1 MPLRGGP
8 SAKVGHRYEY
18 LWAVMCMI
26 RLMRGDA
33 DSIHLE
39 PPGHE
44 GEGIEFSVQTS
55 SGTEYHQV
63 KRQLTGKGVWS
74 LSQLGSRGVLPLF
87 YERLGD
93 PLAACVFVSSHAAHP
108 LDELVSRARDSGSW
122 EEFEQRFL
130 DTPDWTHSFDRL
142 HDIWSSSNKEDSYER
157 LKRIRIVTEDED
169 SLRKSVDYGLETL
182 VSGNTENARSA
193 LLEFASD
200 QIHQVLASAD
210 IWTFLK
216 SRHFNRQ
223 TWAHDQTVTSTIS
236 ELNQT
241 YLSGIR
247 PVGIANEIIERNEV
261 DQILATFDDP
271 YSPNI
276 VLVTGR
282 AGVGKTSIVSQV
294 LARLEDRDWPLLTM
308 RVDRLEVS
316 RTPTELGQSLGLP
329 ASPVSVL
336 AAVAQGQDCLLIL
349 DQIDA
354 VSQASG
360 RNPGFFDCIAALM
373 EQAHSHPNMRIL
385 SACRKFDIDNDPRLR
400 GLTADERVAKEIR
413 LEQFDEATVR
423 AVIARMGVDSSNLSA
438 RQISLLSLPIHLR
451 LLEETLAMS
460 ECPSLGFQTSTDLY
474 GRFWDHKRA
483 AIGSH
488 IDEVRLH
495 RIVSLLVQNMVER
508 EALFVP
514 LATLDKYFDDVSL
527 LVSENI
533 LARDGERV
541 SFFHEGFFDYIFARS
556 FVADNLDLQS
566 YMLERHQSLF
576 IRSQVRQVLLYQRDA
591 ARIEFLRNV
600 AGILTNE
607 SIRPHVKTIV
617 LSLLSSLDDPTKDE
631 WEIIEPLFESALS
644 SHAWSAL
651 HGSVGWFDLLD
662 RMEVVQHWLESSDD
676 QLVNRTMWL
685 LTTFQTERADR
696 IAKLLSPYLGC
707 SDQWNDRLANF
718 FVRADASAGEEFLD
732 FVLNLVHTGTLDTLI
747 DPTKESERFWY
758 PIRSVVDY
766 NPGWTCKLVACYFTR
781 LLALARQPGNPNPFP
796 DRFKS
801 HKTGEEIIIKAAEG
815 DPSLFARLHTPI
827 LVGVVEANA
836 DKGNESPWHD
846 RVWGYGGTGVKYGLE
861 NMFLQA
867 LENAICW
874 IASNSPK
881 EFLPYMTK
889 FRQSEYHTIQH
900 LLVRALAANGES
912 FADDAVEYL
921 FEDTEKRFAI
931 NEVSTSSD
939 HPIQQLLDAVTP
951 YCSIDKLAC
960 LHDAVLDYYPIW
972 ERSVYGREA
981 RGAFQLGLLEHID
994 HHRLSERGLR
1004 RLQELR
1010 RKFGNEM
1017 PSELV
1022 RMEGGWVGSP
1032 IPEESARRMSDDDWV
1047 RAIERHSSI
1056 APNRDPKKFLVGG
1069 AIQLSG
1075 VLENFSKENPSRF
1088 AQLIRRIPDEANTAY
1103 FEAILR
1109 GIAGTDVDPSLVVAA
1124 CLRCHRIPGRP
1135 LGRSIT
1141 KLIAHITH
1149 TPLSGETLD
1158 MVLWYATQDPDPDHL
1173 HVTPNRTFLQGGK
1186 ETVVYD
1192 PLTVG
1197 INSVRG
1203 TAAETVARLIFE
1215 DERYLSYFRPYLAIM
1230 ATDPSDATRA
1240 CVAEALLGTLRH
1252 DRDLAVELFIE
1263 FASINRG
1270 PKWLEVLRKT
1280 IRRCGTWISNV
1291 FKKPAGPSKLEL
1303 DERLL
1308 ATHHVESFFKFAT
1321 QTHFLQLEHILLRM
1335 TKSQFE
1341 PVATAGARWICY
1353 ASLTVE
1359 EATSLAKRCVSGSK
1373 WLRLG
1378 AADVYS
1384 ANLRM
1389 STHRSVCEEMLLK
1402 LFSDTESEVRRVAS
1416 QCFYGFEQQEL
1427 RDFKRF
1433 IEEYIRSPAFE
1444 SDNNPLFDAFEKTT
1458 ADIPEVILMACER
1471 VIDLARE
1478 QMGDDAMLEL
1488 GLSGSIANLI
1498 VRVYGRTNDL
1508 TLRSRCLDVIDE
1520 MSMARAYGLDTAI
1533 EEFDR

>member
-18 LWAVMCMI
+18 LWAIMCMI

-44 GEGIEFSVQTS
+44 GEGIEFSLQTP

-74 LSQLGSRGVLPLF
+74 LGQLGSRGVLPHF

-93 PLAACVFVSSHAAHP
+93 PLATCVFVSSHAAHP

-122 EEFEQRFL
+122 EEFEQHFL
-130 DTPDWTHSFDRL
+130 DTPDWTDRFDQL

-157 LKRIRIVTEDED
+157 LKRIRVVTEDED
-169 SLRKSVDYGLETL
+169 SLRKSVDYGLGAL

-193 LLEFASD
+193 LLEFASG
-200 QIHQVLASAD
+200 QIHQTLAPAD

-223 TWAHDQTVTSTIS
+223 TWACDQTVTSTIS

-247 PVGIANEIIERNEV
+247 PVRIANEIIVRNEV
-261 DQILATFDDP
+261 DEILATFDDS
-271 YSPNI
+271 YGPNT

-294 LARLEDRDWPLLTM
+294 LTRLGGRGWPLLTM
-308 RVDRLEVS
+308 RVDRLKVS

-329 ASPVSVL
+329 ALPVSVL
-336 AAVAQGQDCLLIL
+336 AAMAKGQECLLVL
-349 DQIDA
+349 DQMDA
-354 VSQASG
+354 ISQASG
-360 RNPGFFDCIAALM
+360 RNPEFFDCIAALM
-373 EQAHSHPNMRIL
+373 EQAQSHPNMKVL
-385 SACRKFDIDNDPRLR
+385 AACRKFDIDNDPRLR
-400 GLTADERVAKEIR
+400 ALTAGDGIAKEIR
-413 LEQFDEATVR
+413 LEQFDETTVR
-423 AVIARMGVDSSNLSA
+423 AVIAKMGVDSNNLSA
-438 RQISLLSLPIHLR
+438 RQITLLSLPIHLR
-451 LLEETLAMS
+451 LLEETLEKSDA
-460 ECPSLGFQTSTDLY
+460 PSLGFQTSTDLY
-474 GRFWDHKRA
+474 GRFWDQKRA
-483 AIGSH
+483 AISSH

-495 RIVSLLVQNMVER
+495 RIVSLLVQRMVER

-514 LATLDKYFDDVSL
+514 LATLDKYFDDLSL

-533 LARDGERV
+533 LARDGESI
-541 SFFHEGFFDYIFARS
+541 SFFHEGFLDYMFARS
-556 FVADNLDLQS
+556 FVADNLDLPS
-566 YMLERHQSLF
+566 YILEQHQSLF
-576 IRSQVRQVLLYQRDA
+576 IRSHVRQVLLYQRDTA
-591 ARIEFLRNV
+591 KKEFLRSV

-607 SIRPHVKTIV
+607 GIRPHVKTIV
-617 LSLLSSLDDPTKDE
+617 VSLLSSLDDPTKDE
-631 WEIIEPLFESALS
+631 WEIVEPLFESDLS
-644 SHAWSAL
+644 SHAWSAI

-662 RMEVVQHWLESSDD
+662 RIEVVQHWLESSDD
-676 QLVNRTMWL
+676 QLVNRTIWL
-685 LTTFQTERADR
+685 LTTFQKERADR

-707 SDQWNDRLANF
+707 SDQWNARLASF
-718 FVRADASAGEEFLD
+718 FVRADASASKGFLE

-747 DPTKESERFWY
+747 DPTKESEHFWY

-766 NPGWTCKLVACYFTR
+766 NPGWACKLIACYFTR
-781 LLALARQPGNPNPFP
+781 LLALARQSGNSNPFP

-801 HKTGEEIIIKAAEG
+801 HRTGEEVITKAAKG
-815 DPSLFARLHTPI
+815 DPRLFARLHLPI
-827 LVGVVEANA
+827 FTGVVEANA
-836 DKGNESPWHD
+836 DKGNELPWHD
-846 RVWGYGGTGVKYGLE
+846 RIWGHGATGLTHGLE
-861 NMFLQA
+861 NVFLQA
-867 LENAICW
+867 LETAVCW
-874 IASNSPK
+874 MASNSPD
-881 EFLPYMTK
+881 EVLPYLAK
-889 FRQSEYHTIQH
+889 FRRSKYHTVQY
-900 LLVRALAANGES
+900 LLIRSLAANSER
-912 FADDAVEYL
+912 FADEAIEYL
-921 FEDTEKRFAI
+921 LEDTGKRFAI
-931 NEVSTSSD
+931 NEVSTSSE
-939 HPIQQLLDAVTP
+939 HPIQQLLSAVTSH
-951 YCSIDKLAC
+951 CTIDNLSRLQYKI
-960 LHDAVLDYYPIW
+960 LDYYPIW
-972 ERSVYGREA
+972 EHGVDGRET

-994 HHRLSERGLR
+994 SCRLPEEGYR

-1010 RKFGNEM
+1010 RKIGNER
-1017 PSELV
+1017 PFELI
-1022 RMEGGWVGSP
+1022 RTEGGWVGSP
-1032 IPEESARRMSDDDWV
+1032 IPEESAKRMSDDDWL
-1047 RAIERHSSI
+1047 RAIQRHSSNS
-1056 APNRDPKKFLVGG
+1056 PNRDPRRFLAGG
-1069 AIQLSG
+1069 ALQLSG
-1075 VLENFSKENPSRF
+1075 VLENLSKEEPSRF
-1088 AQLIRRIPDEANTAY
+1088 AQLVHRIPNEANTAY

-1109 GIAGTDVDPSLVVAA
+1109 AITGNDVDAEIVVDA
-1124 CLRCHRIPGRP
+1124 CLRCHSIPGRP
-1135 LGRSIT
+1135 LGRWIT
-1141 KLIAHITH
+1141 RPIGQIADASL
-1149 TPLSGETLD
+1149 PDEALG
-1158 MVLWYATQDPDPDHL
+1158 MVVWYATQDPDPDPL
-1173 HVTPNRTFLQGGK
+1173 RVTPNRTFLQGGK

-1203 TAAETVARLIFE
+1203 TAAGTVARLIFE
-1215 DERYLSYFRPYLAIM
+1215 HERYLTYFRPYLAIM
-1230 ATDPSDATRA
+1230 ATDASDATRA

-1263 FASINRG
+1263 LAGMNRG
-1270 PKWLEVLRKT
+1270 PKGLEVLRKS
-1280 IRRCGTWISNV
+1280 IRRWGTWISNV
-1291 FKKPAGPSKLEL
+1291 FKKPAGPSKHEP

-1427 RDFKRF
+1427 RNFKCF
-1433 IEEYIRSPAFE
+1433 IEGYIRSSAFE
-1444 SDNNPLFDAFEKTT
+1444 CDNNPLFDAFEKTT
-1458 ADIPEVILMACER
+1458 ADISEVILMACER
-1471 VIDLARE
+1471 VIELASK
-1478 QMGDDAMLEL
+1478 QMGDDSMLDL

-1498 VRVYGRTNDL
+1498 VRVYSRTNDL
-1508 TLRSRCLDVIDE
+1508 ALRSRCLDVIDK
-1520 MSMARAYGLDTAI
+1520 MSVARAYGLETVI
-1533 EEFDR
+1533 EEFDL